1 MASVGNAGGRPEL
14 VQPEFRILL
23 AEGQGAV
30 DFVVFDD
37 VGPVFDDPVSARLLI
52 VEQLTKVLGGVVE
65 RELTG
70 LQFGDEMSAVGWGG
84 GEDVVELNQP
94 VFELVDCTDGD
105 FDRLVPIATREPCPG
120 LTQGLRQQRIR
131 EGANGVG

>member
-37 VGPVFDDPVSARLLI
+37 VGPVFDDPVSAALLI
-52 VEQLTKVLGGVVE
+52 VEEVSKVFGGVVE
-65 RELTG
+65 CELSG
-70 LQFGDEMSAVGWGG
+70 LQFGDEVSAVGSRLGRWRGSCRVGG
-84 GEDVVELNQP
+84 VAVRVRRSCGW
-94 VFELVDCTDGD
+94 
-105 FDRLVPIATREPCPG
+105 
-120 LTQGLRQQRIR
+120 
-131 EGANGVG
+131 

>member
-37 VGPVFDDPVSARLLI
+37 VGPVFDDPVSAALLI
-52 VEQLTKVLGGVVE
+52 VEEVSKVFGGVVE
-65 RELTG
+65 CELSG
-70 LQFGDEMSAVGWGG
+70 LQFGDEVSAVGSRQSAGAVARILSSWWSRCSSSSI
-84 GEDVVELNQP
+84 V
-94 VFELVDCTDGD
+94 
-105 FDRLVPIATREPCPG
+105 RLVMSIGWCRSLLASQVRVSHNDC
-120 LTQGLRQQRIR
+120 
-131 EGANGVG
+131 AS